1 MNDRPI
7 GATFETT
14 FGAIIAVGQTGHFTM
29 KDSQLEV
36 TSKRATAAKAAAG
49 RTRPH
54 TDGATAQQLLLR
66 AAAEL
71 FYQEG
76 VRAVGV
82 DAVVERAG
90 VNKMSLYR
98 QFASKDDLIAAY
110 LEHANDCF
118 FGYFDKS
125 IGMHPGQPQRQI
137 AQYFED
143 LAHRASREGY
153 RGCPFVNVAA
163 EFPDPDHPARKIVA
177 RNKSE
182 LVERLTE
189 LTTAAGAD
197 DPAGLADALAL
208 LIEGVY
214 AASQTFG
221 PGCGPV
227 LAAPRVAAQ
236 LVALACGTRA
246 DA

>member
-1 MNDRPI
+1 
-7 GATFETT
+7 
-14 FGAIIAVGQTGHFTM
+14 M
-29 KDSQLEV
+29 KDSHPEV
-36 TSKRATAAKAAAG
+36 SRTRASKAKAAAA

-66 AAAEL
+66 AAGEL

-98 QFASKDDLIAAY
+98 QFESKDELIAAY
-110 LEHANDCF
+110 LEHSNDRF
-118 FGYFDKS
+118 FGHFDQS
-125 IGMHPGQPQRQI
+125 IGMHPGEPVRQI

-143 LAHRASREGY
+143 LTQRASREGY

-163 EFPDPDHPARKIVA
+163 EFPDPSHPARQIVA
-177 RNKSE
+177 RNKAQ
-182 LVERLTE
+182 LIGRLTE

-208 LIEGVY
+208 LIEGIY

-221 PGCGPV
+221 PGCGPIR
-227 LAAPRVAAQ
+227 AAPRVAAQ
-236 LVALACGTRA
+236 LVAAACGGRA
-246 DA
+246 AT

>member
-1 MNDRPI
+1 
-7 GATFETT
+7 
-14 FGAIIAVGQTGHFTM
+14 M
-29 KDSQLEV
+29 KDKS
-36 TSKRATAAKAAAG
+36 AAVSPKLAGHAKTAAG

-54 TDGATAQQLLLR
+54 TTAATAQQLLLR
-66 AAAEL
+66 AAGEL

-98 QFASKDDLIAAY
+98 QFASKDDLIVAY
-110 LEHANDCF
+110 LEHTNDRFFANF
-118 FGYFDKS
+118 EKS
-125 IGMHPGQPQRQI
+125 IGMHPGQPVRQI

-143 LAHRASREGY
+143 LTQRASREGY
-153 RGCPFVNVAA
+153 RGCPFVNVSA
-163 EFPDPDHPARKIVA
+163 EFPDPTHPAREIVA
-177 RNKSE
+177 RNKAE
-182 LVERLTE
+182 LTKRLTE

-197 DPAGLADALAL
+197 DPAALADALAL

-221 PGCGPV
+221 PGCGPI

-236 LVALACGTRA
+236 LVTAACGARA

>member
-1 MNDRPI
+1 
-7 GATFETT
+7 
-14 FGAIIAVGQTGHFTM
+14 M
-29 KDSQLEV
+29 KDRHAEASRP
-36 TSKRATAAKAAAG
+36 RASVAKTAAG

-54 TDGATAQQLLLR
+54 TAGATAQQLLLR
-66 AAAEL
+66 AASEL

-98 QFASKDDLIAAY
+98 QFASKDDLVAAY
-110 LEHANDCF
+110 LEEANDCF
-118 FGYFDKS
+118 FGHFDKS
-125 IGMHPGQPQRQI
+125 IAMHPGEPVRQI

-143 LAHRASREGY
+143 LTWRASREGY

-163 EFPDPDHPARKIVA
+163 EFPDPAHPARQIVA
-177 RNKSE
+177 RNKAQ
-182 LVERLTE
+182 LIERLTE
-189 LTTAAGAD
+189 LTSAAGAD

-214 AASQTFG
+214 ASSQTFG
-221 PGCGPV
+221 PGCGPI
-227 LAAPRVAAQ
+227 ASAPRVAAQ
-236 LVALACGTRA
+236 LVAAACRQGA
-246 DA
+246 AA

>member
-1 MNDRPI
+1 
-7 GATFETT
+7 
-14 FGAIIAVGQTGHFTM
+14 M
-29 KDSQLEV
+29 KDRHIEIAA
-36 TSKRATAAKAAAG
+36 TSTPVAKSAAG

-82 DAVVERAG
+82 DTVVERAG

-98 QFASKDDLIAAY
+98 QFASKDELIAAY
-110 LEHANDCF
+110 LEQSNDCF
-118 FGYFDKS
+118 FSFFDKS
-125 IGMHPGQPQRQI
+125 IAMHPGEPARQI
-137 AQYFED
+137 TQYFED
-143 LAHRASREGY
+143 LAQRASREGY

-163 EFPDPDHPARKIVA
+163 EFPDPTHPARRIVA
-177 RNKSE
+177 RNKAQ

-189 LTTAAGAD
+189 LTAAAGAD

-221 PGCGPV
+221 PGCGPIV
-227 LAAPRVAAQ
+227 AAPRVAAQ
-236 LVALACGTRA
+236 LVALACAKHA

>member
-1 MNDRPI
+1 
-7 GATFETT
+7 
-14 FGAIIAVGQTGHFTM
+14 M
-29 KDSQLEV
+29 KD
-36 TSKRATAAKAAAG
+36 TSAEASRRPAPKVQPAAG

-54 TDGATAQQLLLR
+54 TDAATAQQLLLR
-66 AAAEL
+66 AAGEL

-98 QFASKDDLIAAY
+98 QFASKDELITAY
-110 LEHANDCF
+110 LEHTNDRFFANF
-118 FGYFDKS
+118 EKS
-125 IGMHPGQPQRQI
+125 IGMHPGQPVRQI

-143 LAHRASREGY
+143 LTQRASREGY

-163 EFPDPDHPARKIVA
+163 EFPDPAHPAREIVA
-177 RNKSE
+177 RNKAE
-182 LVERLTE
+182 LTKRLTE
-189 LTTAAGAD
+189 LTSAAGAD
-197 DPAGLADALAL
+197 DPSGLADALAL

-221 PGCGPV
+221 PGCGPI
-227 LAAPRVAAQ
+227 LAAPRVAAL
-236 LVALACGTRA
+236 LVSAACGARTGA
-246 DA
+246 